1 MKDLE
6 FSKGAIGIGKSIVR
20 HVKFEASE
28 IGLDLSEIRFVQPIE
43 GQIEFFRLTED
54 LFFKGELRTSV
65 RMTCRR
71 CVDPFVSDLKT
82 TFSLRFSP
90 TVPSAESDDLTDR
103 SIDGEVVNLT
113 EDAQQSI
120 VLEVPCW
127 PLCQRDCQ
135 GLCSSCGIN
144 LKDQNCFCQ
153 TDLTETSPFGGLQNM
168 LQSANSQEK

>member
-6 FSKGAIGIGKSIVR
+6 FSKGAISIGKSIVR